1 MAYSKEEL
9 MQEMLRREATRRGV
23 DIGGGATP
31 VPGNPQGPSAAEF
44 TQGLS
49 SSRPEG
55 GEWHDEPRAALR
67 GLTMGASDSVG
78 SAIAAVPASFGSDK
92 GIGEVYKDIRGTTQ
106 MQEDDYAA
114 ANPGLKQALEVGGT
128 VAGAGGALAGSL
140 AKLGGKALA
149 GTKSGLA
156 ATRAARAGA
165 KPRVTVRG
173 GKVLEDA
180 VKPVGKLRA
189 GTVGA
194 VKGAT
199 ADAIWD
205 DELDVGQGG
214 KMGALGGILF
224 NTPAGRAFLASQGGK
239 IGGRTLSKVIYYGM
253 HPSSRRKILSALKKF
268 MTKGSK

>member
-67 GLTMGASDSVG
+67 GLTMGASDAVG

-128 VAGAGGALAGSL
+128 VAGAGDHSQNVVGSHPVEALQI
-140 AKLGGKALA
+140 GKHERRTALLLLSV
-149 GTKSGLA
+149 GE
-156 ATRAARAGA
+156 
-165 KPRVTVRG
+165 
-173 GKVLEDA
+173 GKRHNDYV
-180 VKPVGKLRA
+180 VP
-189 GTVGA
+189 
-194 VKGAT
+194 VKGHGT
-199 ADAIWD
+199 RHRPLWMTTRPRF
-205 DELDVGQGG
+205 LP
-214 KMGALGGILF
+214 K
-224 NTPAGRAFLASQGGK
+224 RAC
-239 IGGRTLSKVIYYGM
+239 R
-253 HPSSRRKILSALKKF
+253 
-268 MTKGSK
+268 